1 MWLSYQIEKSISKNV
16 WCKESFS
23 GAFFASILMIYLK
36 DVALPTIKKH
46 VDNGK
51 EYGSDT
57 YAYFHPPNNEE
68 FIKITEWLPPLYKF
82 HTLN

>member
-1 MWLSYQIEKSISKNV
+1 MIS
-16 WCKESFS
+16 
-23 GAFFASILMIYLK
+23 LK
-36 DVALPTIKKH
+36 YVALPTIKKH

-68 FIKITEWLPPLYKF
+68 FIKITERLPPLYKF